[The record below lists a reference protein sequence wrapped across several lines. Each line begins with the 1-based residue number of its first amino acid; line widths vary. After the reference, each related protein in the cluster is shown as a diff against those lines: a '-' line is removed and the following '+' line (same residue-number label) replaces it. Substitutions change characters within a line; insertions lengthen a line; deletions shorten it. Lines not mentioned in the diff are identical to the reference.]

1 MSIRDINNTEHYN
14 WGGVCDGWHLLKT
27 DSLSIIQEK
36 MPPNTEETFH
46 YHTKAQQF
54 FYILKGT
61 ATFETEKGTFT
72 VHERQGFHI
81 EPELKHHIMN
91 KSSEDLEFLVISE
104 PKSHGDRVNL

>member
-54 FYILKGT
+54 FI
-61 ATFETEKGTFT
+61 F
-72 VHERQGFHI
+72 
-81 EPELKHHIMN
+81 
-91 KSSEDLEFLVISE
+91 
-104 PKSHGDRVNL
+104 